1 MKNTIAP
8 TQICP
13 NLQPHWQLE
22 HRENS
27 DQWVLQA
34 GDIQHPLTPETA
46 YILQHFVGN
55 LTIAQIQAECNAH
68 LGSDTSPTLVIDTIQ
83 TLINQGIFSLDLPE
97 DILAQ
102 LPLPL
107 IPQQPHSPLLK
118 PTVQWFYHPD
128 SYWILRNSADV
139 TRQLRI
145 SHRYQ
150 PVIDRLGLISSEQI
164 LEQYHLTPQD
174 LTTIWQNLTT
184 TGLAEGYYPQPQKFR
199 LGFWYLAML
208 KIPLFNPDPWLSRTI
223 PYLQWLWTPL
233 FGYLLSGFLL
243 ISLLYGWQ
251 EQANFGHTWQ
261 TLWQQDQLGT
271 FFHFGILS
279 LLVISLHE
287 LGHAYTLKHYDRT
300 VPHIGIMLMLF
311 MPAAF
316 TDTTDQYTLT
326 RSQRALVVGAGV
338 ITQLAIAALGFWLW
352 QFSSIG
358 TWLHSSSFLLVLA
371 ALFTITI
378 NLNPLSRFD
387 GYYLLVA
394 LSGVN
399 NLKSLSRRFYQ
410 YLLQGRRPQ
419 TRQWRILA
427 TYGPLSLLYTLLVM
441 GLLLHN
447 FLGWTITNIPMLSL
461 GGFLSWLGWFFLM
474 PDKSAPI

>member
-1 MKNTIAP
+1 MIIAP

-13 NLQPHWQLE
+13 NLQPHWHLE
-22 HRENS
+22 QS
-27 DQWVLQA
+27 
-34 GDIQHPLTPETA
+34 GDRWELVSPDRRLPLTPETA
-46 YILQHFVGN
+46 YILQYFDGSLSV
-55 LTIAQIQAECNAH
+55 AQIQAQCEEH
-68 LGSDTSPTLVIDTIQ
+68 LGTTISPTLVIDTIQ
-83 TLINQGIFSLDLPE
+83 DLIDRGIFSLDRPE
-97 DILAQ
+97 EIPAQ

-150 PVIDRLGLISSEQI
+150 PAIDRLGLLPEKQ
-164 LEQYHLTPQD
+164 LLGQYHLTPKE

-184 TGLAEGYYPQPQKFR
+184 AGMVEGYDLQPQKFR
-199 LGFWYLAML
+199 LGFWQLAMGRF
-208 KIPLFNPDPWLSRTI
+208 PLFNPDPWLSRTV
-223 PYLQWLWTPL
+223 PYLHWLWTAP
-233 FGYLLSGFLL
+233 FGYLLLIFLL
-243 ISLLYGWQ
+243 ISLLYGGQ
-251 EQANFGHTWQ
+251 QQASFIYTWKILWGQ
-261 TLWQQDQLGT
+261 HSPETLIQ
-271 FFHFGILS
+271 FGILS

-287 LGHAYTLKHYDRT
+287 LGHAYTLKHFDRT

-311 MPAAF
+311 LPAAF

-352 QFSSIG
+352 QFSSPG
-358 TWLHSSSFLLVLA
+358 TWFHTTSFLLVLA
-371 ALFTITI
+371 ALFTVTI

-394 LSGVN
+394 LSGTN

-410 YLLQGRRPQ
+410 YLLQGHRPQ
-419 TRQWRILA
+419 TDRWFILA
-427 TYGPLSLLYTLLVM
+427 IYAPLGLLYTFMVL
-441 GLLLHN
+441 GILLHN
-447 FLGWTITNIPMLSL
+447 ILDWTLVKIPMLTL
-461 GGFLSWLGWFFLM
+461 LAFIAWLGWFFLL
-474 PDKSAPI
+474 PEKSANI